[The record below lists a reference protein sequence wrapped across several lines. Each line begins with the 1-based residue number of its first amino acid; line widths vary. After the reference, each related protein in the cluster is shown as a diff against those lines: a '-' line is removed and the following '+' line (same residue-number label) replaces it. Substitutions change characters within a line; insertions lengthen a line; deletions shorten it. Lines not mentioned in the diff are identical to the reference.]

1 MSTQDFATMYSQTRH
16 PVTGVTYFLI
26 PLRKGKIN
34 FVRLKEKLEG
44 RYDIEE
50 FFEDT
55 IEKDIEEGEE
65 LYIPEVFKDKE
76 REQIILK
83 TSIDKVVLTLSSL
96 FGKATIDKPVVMS
109 YRGYRILIIE
119 TTEIHFLILEDE
131 KTKKHYLVIF
141 GSRANSKNMLIRLNK
156 FLEKI
161 GLFAVPAILDPTKIE
176 SIRTQLKGELID
188 TTLDRFPSL
197 TIRKKRIFGRG
208 FQNEESY
215 IRDAEIS
222 SVHQHM
228 FEFKSGVKSSPK
240 VIILSE
246 DALVR
251 FYSSITCKDYEW
263 FLREY
268 IFPHLRQIKKI
279 PTTPLVALTVS
290 DDIFEIEKED

>member
-16 PVTGVTYFLI
+16 PITGVTYFLLT
-26 PLRKGKIN
+26 LRKGKIN
-34 FVRLKEKLEG
+34 FVKLKEKLEN
-44 RYDIEE
+44 RYDVEDV
-50 FFEDT
+50 FEDA
-55 IEKDIEEGEE
+55 IEKHIEEGEE

-76 REQIILK
+76 REHIILK

-96 FGKATIDKPVVMS
+96 FGKATIDKPVFFS
-109 YRGYRILIIE
+109 YRDYRILIIE
-119 TTEIHFLILEDE
+119 TTEIHFIILEDE

-161 GLFAVPAILDPTKIE
+161 GLFAVPAILDPTKIDF
-176 SIRTQLKGELID
+176 IRNQLNGELID
-188 TTLDRFPSL
+188 TTLDQFPSPK
-197 TIRKKRIFGRG
+197 IRKKRIIGRG
-208 FQNEESY
+208 FQDEESY

-228 FEFKSGVKSSPK
+228 FEFKSGVKNSPK
-240 VIILSE
+240 VIVLSE

-263 FLREY
+263 FLREH
-268 IFPHLRQIKKI
+268 IFPHLRTIKKI
-279 PTTPLVALTVS
+279 PTTPLVAYTVP